1 MLFCHHRSQS
11 ILLLDCKRT
20 LLLTR
25 PDATEFEHRQKHHF
39 VKKSCKI
46 EEVHRL
52 VISEP
57 RNSLTDSVS
66 DRSVGWMDS

>member
-11 ILLLDCKRT
+11 TLLLDCKTT